1 MVRTYVDGTMNN
13 SFISI
18 VWNSSR
24 FLFNAS
30 CFNMH
35 SSECKWSRKIIPA
48 IRIIFRQAPWN
59 KSACDLFIRCSL
71 STSHNRR
78 ISISSPSF
86 VSHCNHLFF
95 FSFLFFFIYS
105 TPRSSFRI
113 FLDFFFFHELKSFPY
128 LQQCNSWLI
137 ETSLFF
143 PPRVSG
149 QIMKKIRFILLSF
162 PSKFS
167 SNEKVSSSPLFH

>member
-1 MVRTYVDGTMNN
+1 MNN

-113 FLDFFFFHELKSFPY
+113 FLD
-128 LQQCNSWLI
+128 
-137 ETSLFF
+137 LFF
-143 PPRVSG
+143 STSSNLFLIFNSATHGWLKHLFFSASRVRTNHEKN
-149 QIMKKIRFILLSF
+149 QIYSALLS
-162 PSKFS
+162 
-167 SNEKVSSSPLFH
+167 V